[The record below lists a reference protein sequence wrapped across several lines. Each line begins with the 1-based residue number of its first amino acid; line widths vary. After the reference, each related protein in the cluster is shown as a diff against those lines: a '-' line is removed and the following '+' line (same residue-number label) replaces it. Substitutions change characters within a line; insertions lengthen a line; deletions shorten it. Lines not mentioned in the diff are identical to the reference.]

1 MKVQLLKSKI
11 HRAQI
16 TGGNLNYEGSLTI
29 DRALMEKAGLLRHE
43 RILASNLANGQ
54 RFETYAIPGEAGS
67 GQIILNGATSHL
79 GKPGDRL
86 TIMSFAWLDEA
97 EARGLASPASGSGE
111 QNKIINKRGREN
123 APDIFRPLS
132 IPMSTAAQLAREL
145 EGEVL
150 GDGSIGLTG
159 FAPADTAKP
168 GDLTFAENEAFFAT
182 AEQSAAAAILVDG
195 PFTPGAKC

>member
-1 MKVQLLKSKI
+1 MQVQLLKSKI

-43 RILASNLANGQ
+43 KILASNLANGE

-86 TIMSFAWLDEA
+86 TIMSFAWLDEK
-97 EARGLASPASGSGE
+97 EARDWHPRILVLDG
-111 QNKIINKRGREN
+111 QNKIINERG
-123 APDIFRPLS
+123 L
-132 IPMSTAAQLAREL
+132 
-145 EGEVL
+145 
-150 GDGSIGLTG
+150 
-159 FAPADTAKP
+159 
-168 GDLTFAENEAFFAT
+168 
-182 AEQSAAAAILVDG
+182 
-195 PFTPGAKC
+195 